1 MHCTHT
7 REVELKIQDQYD
19 TGPKPKIAAK
29 QNRDDMVNKK
39 DKISVMIIT
48 WRYVQVCQFYKVL

>member
-39 DKISVMIIT
+39 D
-48 WRYVQVCQFYKVL
+48 L